1 MNHVGVAVPYDTHDR
16 KRSVNHM
23 ILYPAIDLV
32 DGKAVRLYKGD
43 YAQMTVYSDS
53 PLSVALDFQ
62 AAGAKRMHL
71 VDLQAAKSGVPE
83 NAETIR
89 AIAENTDL
97 FLEVGGGIRTMETLD
112 AYLSLG
118 VDRAILGTAAVSDP
132 EFLEAAV
139 KKYGEKVA
147 VGVDLKDGFV
157 AIKGWTEKSD
167 LTADAFFAKME
178 ALGVKTVI
186 CTDISRD
193 GAMKGTN
200 RELYRELSAKYGVDL
215 IASGGV
221 STLEDVQALAAMNLH
236 GAIIGKAYYI
246 GAIDLKTAIEVA
258 V

>member
-1 MNHVGVAVPYDTHDR
+1 
-16 KRSVNHM
+16 M

-32 DGKAVRLYKGD
+32 DGKAVRLFKGD
-43 YAQMTVYSDS
+43 YTQMTVYSDS

-62 AAGAKRMHL
+62 AAGATRMHL
-71 VDLQAAKSGVPE
+71 VDLEAAKSGIPE

-97 FLEVGGGIRTMETLD
+97 FLEVGGGIRTMETLER
-112 AYLSLG
+112 YLSLG
-118 VDRAILGTAAVSDP
+118 VDRAILGTAAVTDP

-139 KKYGEKVA
+139 RKYGEKVA
-147 VGVDLKDGFV
+147 VGVDLKDGYV
-157 AIKGWTEKSD
+157 AIKGWTETSE
-167 LTADAFFAKME
+167 LTADAFFARME

-200 RELYRELSAKYGVDL
+200 RELYKALSEKFSIDL

-221 STLEDVQALAAMNLH
+221 STLEDIAALKDMGLS
-236 GAIIGKAYYI
+236 GAIIGKAYYT
-246 GAIDLKTAIEVA
+246 GAIDLKEALEVA
-258 V
+258 K